1 MEKIVSYKGFR
12 YRLLNSKEAEL
23 IDATSAK
30 GKVKIPETII
40 AGGKEYTVV
49 SIGDE
54 NLPIVDI
61 TTISDKRLKKGY
73 RIEGK
78 KTEEYPFPPF
88 RPRIPSTDFPGYYD
102 FQESCRQY
110 SGPISEIVLPCTIK
124 KICRGALLNVKRGD
138 KPGQYQ
144 PEKII
149 LSEGI
154 KEIPTCLC
162 KMGVKELHIPSTVKN
177 VPEFVACPVWTT
189 RNVQDAA
196 RKERQWPPEILKK
209 DFPPEKYKDDA
220 AYRTKIIIHND
231 EGFVAVNP
239 VNAPIKYVG
248 KPGSSILS
256 KIFKK

>member
-1 MEKIVSYKGFR
+1 MEKIVTYKGFR
-12 YRLLNSKEAEL
+12 YRLLNSREAEL

-40 AGGKEYTVV
+40 EGGKEYTVV
-49 SIGDE
+49 SIGVE
-54 NLPIVDI
+54 KLPIVRLHRI
-61 TTISDKRLKKGY
+61 YDKRLKKGY
-73 RIEGK
+73 RDECE
-78 KTEEYPFPPF
+78 KTEDVPFTPF
-88 RPRIPSTDFPGYYD
+88 RQRIHSADQPGYYED
-102 FQESCRQY
+102 KDRY

-124 KICRGALLNVKRGD
+124 KICNYALGYVSNGSD
-138 KPGQYQ
+138 KNGLIYPG
-144 PEKII
+144 KII

-162 KMGVKELHIPSTVKN
+162 EMGVMELHIPSTVKN
-177 VPEFVACPVWTT
+177 VPEFVACPSWTT

-196 RKERQWPPEILKK
+196 RKEKQWPPEIYKK
-209 DFPPEKYKDDA
+209 DNPPEKYKDDA

-239 VNAPIKYVG
+239 INAPIKYVG

>member
-1 MEKIVSYKGFR
+1 MEKIVTYKGFR

-40 AGGKEYTVV
+40 EGGKEYTVV
-49 SIGDE
+49 SIGVE
-54 NLPIVDI
+54 KLPIVELHRI
-61 TTISDKRLKKGY
+61 YDKRLKKGY
-73 RIEGK
+73 RDECE
-78 KTEEYPFPPF
+78 KTEDVSFTPF
-88 RPRIPSTDFPGYYD
+88 RQRIHSADYPGYYENKD
-102 FQESCRQY
+102 WSSLH

-124 KICRGALLNVKRGD
+124 KICSGALWYVKRGD
-138 KPGQYQ
+138 KGQFH

-162 KMGVKELHIPSTVKN
+162 EMGVKELHIPSTVKN
-177 VPEFVACPVWTT
+177 VPEFVAWPVWRAT
-189 RNVQDAA
+189 RNVLDAA
-196 RKERQWPPEILKK
+196 RKEKQWPPEILKK
-209 DFPPEKYKDDA
+209 VLPPEKNKDDA

>member
-1 MEKIVSYKGFR
+1 MEKIVTYKGFR

-40 AGGKEYTVV
+40 EGGKEYTVV
-49 SIGDE
+49 SIGVE
-54 NLPIVDI
+54 KLPIVELHRI
-61 TTISDKRLKKGY
+61 YDKRLKKGY
-73 RIEGK
+73 RDECEK
-78 KTEEYPFPPF
+78 KEDVPFTPF
-88 RPRIPSTDFPGYYD
+88 RQRIHSADYPGYYED
-102 FQESCRQY
+102 KDRY

-124 KICRGALLNVKRGD
+124 KICSGALYYVKRGD
-138 KPGQYQ
+138 KPGQLQ

-162 KMGVKELHIPSTVKN
+162 EMGVKELHIPSTVKN
-177 VPEFVACPVWTT
+177 VPEFVAWPLEAT

-196 RKERQWPPEILKK
+196 RKEKQWPPEIYKK
-209 DFPPEKYKDDA
+209 NNPPEKYKDDW
-220 AYRTKIIIHND
+220 AYRTQIIIHND

-239 VNAPIKYVG
+239 INAPIKYVG